1 MVRYVGERS
10 DQLFELGGIRMFCSN
25 CGSDLPEGSKFCGNC
40 GTAQVVPTAQPTPSQ
55 QAYPASASSP
65 QAWRADART
74 AGTTQT
80 QFSGY
85 LPSHLDAPDLYAGFW
100 RRVVSYFIDGLIVF
114 VPLVILIALIVVAA
128 GGGAGGQ
135 SGSTALVWPIALLG
149 AWLYFALFERS
160 HLQATP
166 GKLALGLRV
175 TDGQGDR
182 IGFGRATGRYFGKL
196 LSGAI
201 LDIGY
206 MMAGWTARKQGLHDM
221 MAGCL
226 VVRRDGLARLRSGEP
241 WPTGARAPG
250 MPGWAIA
257 LVVVAACCFLVVPIL
272 AAIAIPAYQNYL
284 VRTQVSE
291 GMVLAEG
298 AKVAITEYDSNRGAF
313 PRNNAEAGLAAP
325 SSIAGK
331 YVSSVTVGTL
341 RDGTGGIEVDF
352 SDTANS
358 VLHGKHLLLVA
369 QPQADGTLEWSC
381 ADSTVAAKYMPSS
394 CREP

>member
-1 MVRYVGERS
+1 
-10 DQLFELGGIRMFCSN
+10 MFCSN
-25 CGSDLPEGSKFCGNC
+25 CGSALPEGSKFCGNC
-40 GTAQVVPTAQPTPSQ
+40 GTALAAPIVPPAPPQP
-55 QAYPASASSP
+55 AHPASATSP
-65 QAWRADART
+65 HAWRTDARESGT
-74 AGTTQT
+74 AETP
-80 QFSGY
+80 FSGY
-85 LPSHLDAPDLYAGFW
+85 LPSHIEAPDLYAGFW
-100 RRVVSYFIDGLIVF
+100 RRVVSYFIDGLILF
-114 VPLVILIALIVVAA
+114 VPLVILIVLLVVAA
-128 GGGAGGQ
+128 GGSAGAQ
-135 SGSTALVWPIALLG
+135 SGSTALVWLIALLG
-149 AWLYFALFERS
+149 VWLYFALFERS

-175 TDGQGDR
+175 TNVEGER

-206 MMAGWTARKQGLHDM
+206 MMAGWTACKQGLHDM

-241 WPTGARAPG
+241 WPAGTRAPG

-257 LVVVAACCFLVVPIL
+257 LVVVAVCFFLVIPIL

-284 VRTQVSE
+284 VRSQVSE
-291 GMVLAEG
+291 GIVLAAG
-298 AKVAITEYDSNRGAF
+298 AKVAIAEYDSNRGSF

-325 SSIAGK
+325 SSITGM

-341 RDGTGGIEVDF
+341 RDGTGGIRVDF
-352 SDTANS
+352 SDASNS
-358 VLHGKHLLLVA
+358 VLHGKYLLLIA
-369 QPQADGTLEWSC
+369 QPQADGTLQWSC
-381 ADSTVAAKYMPSS
+381 ADSTVDAKYMPSS